1 MNSGLVH
8 AVQLDGSGGATPLDE
23 LTDITQLQSQ
33 KTPVWLHFDYSSNE
47 TIDWFKSQPFLEEWE
62 WQAMTTDETRPRVTQ
77 AENGLLLFL
86 RGVNL
91 NPQQSPEDMVSI
103 RCFVNEHILI
113 TCRKRQL
120 MSAQDIHNAL
130 KMGKGPKNIAE
141 LLSALVQRLTARMQD
156 VIYQIDEQL
165 DIFEDILD
173 NHDGQIDATVLST
186 TRRQTIALKRYLK
199 PQKVAI
205 SELLECQLPW
215 LDDVTAH
222 KINEADNALS
232 RYVEEL
238 ESAIERAQVIQHSLS
253 NQLSEQLNQRM
264 YVMSVVAALFLPL
277 GFLTGL
283 LGVNIGGIPGTESPS
298 AFALFVIALCLLTG
312 GIGYYFRAKHWL

>member
-8 AVQLDGSGGATPLDE
+8 AVQLDGLGGAQTLSDLDKV
-23 LTDITQLQSQ
+23 TQLQSQ
-33 KTPVWLHFDYSSNE
+33 DKLIWLHFDYSHDE
-47 TIDWFKSQPFLEEWE
+47 TIEWLKSQHFIEEWE
-62 WQAMTTDETRPRVTQ
+62 WQAMTMDATRPRVAP
-77 AENGLLLFL
+77 AESGLLLFL

-120 MSAQDIHNAL
+120 MSAQDILASL
-130 KMGKGPKNIAE
+130 KAGKGPKNIAD
-141 LLSALVQRLTARMQD
+141 LLSTLVQRLTARMQD

-165 DIFEDILD
+165 DAFEDTLD
-173 NHDGQIDATVLST
+173 NQEEHIDANLLST

-205 SELLECQLPW
+205 SELLEYQPDW
-215 LDDVTAH
+215 LNDTAAR
-222 KINEADNALS
+222 KLNEADNALS

-283 LGVNIGGIPGTESPS
+283 LGVNIGGIPGTESPY
-298 AFALFVIALCLLTG
+298 AFALFVTTLCLLTG
-312 GIGYYFRAKHWL
+312 SIGYYFRRKHWL